1 MLCCDILELILSF
14 IFFGVCLTSFI
25 WRLTKD
31 NKDNFFMEFEMWSLL
46 MQLVYYVLFF
56 LIGIISIFQKATDNR
71 AQRFFKNVVFKY
83 LFPFVVNSA
92 AAFYLGYYFRWF
104 SFDTRLKDN
113 DFWLSF
119 FIHGIS
125 QACFVVDLI
134 LFSRDYVD
142 TQFFDFLVISGIYA
156 AYAVILFISQ
166 PTIHGYAFLD
176 KSVLDPKDNMFI
188 LSLMIVL
195 YFVYLYLY
203 FIFMCV
209 VKFKSG
215 ISNLFGGNK
224 KVNKDIPP
232 PEPEETKVRESKESD
247 KNKLVPMDD
256 EDDNENNEK
265 RESIINSENNENNEN
280 NENSI
285 NNASNENSINN
296 ETNERED

>member
-1 MLCCDILELILSF
+1 MLCCDILELILAF
-14 IFFGVCLTSFI
+14 IFFGICLTSFI
-25 WRLTKD
+25 WRLARV
-31 NKDNFFMEFEMWSLL
+31 NKENFFMEFEMWSLL
-46 MQLVYYVLFF
+46 MQLAYYFFFF
-56 LIGIISIFQKATDNR
+56 LIGLISLFHKARDNK
-71 AQRFFKNVVFKY
+71 AQRFFKSVLFKY

-104 SFDTRLKDN
+104 SFNTILRDN

-142 TQFFDFLVISGIYA
+142 TQFIDFLIISGIYA
-156 AYAVILFISQ
+156 AYAILLFIFR
-166 PTIHGYAFLD
+166 PNIPRYAFLD
-176 KSVLDPKDNMFI
+176 KSVLDPKDNMFV

-215 ISNLFGGNK
+215 VSNLFGGNK

-232 PEPEETKVRESKESD
+232 PEPEKTKVSESKEPD
-247 KNKLVPMDD
+247 KKELVPMDD

-265 RESIINSENNENNEN
+265 TESIINSDN
-280 NENSI
+280 
-285 NNASNENSINN
+285 
-296 ETNERED
+296 